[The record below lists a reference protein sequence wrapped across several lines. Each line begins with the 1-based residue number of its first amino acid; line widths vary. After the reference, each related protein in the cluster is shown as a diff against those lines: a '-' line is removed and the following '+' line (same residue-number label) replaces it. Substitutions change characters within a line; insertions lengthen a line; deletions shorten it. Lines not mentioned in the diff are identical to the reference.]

1 MSDPQLRQKLIRRT
15 SMLFTP
21 DGACAVD
28 EPLKAAIDAGII
40 SGDLLDH
47 RLSLAVV
54 ISEAWGEAL
63 IAKGDRDARAATK
76 ERRVEA
82 QKLAEALDAMAHD
95 LLDEAR
101 ALTAL
106 LQATETVDGE
116 TDAVVAKR
124 FRQAEGFTE
133 TAKEARRIASE
144 REDAPTYG
152 NRTDHF
158 ARGFF
163 VAFLSWWTE
172 YVRPTN
178 ADANKAR
185 DMIAEALAFDLG
197 LIPEGYPIGAFARYG
212 FKKFRP

>member
-1 MSDPQLRQKLIRRT
+1 MNDPQLWQKLIRRT
-15 SMLFTP
+15 SKLFTP
-21 DGACAVD
+21 DAACAVD

-47 RLSLAVV
+47 RLRLAVV
-54 ISEAWGEAL
+54 VSEAWGEAL
-63 IAKGDRDARAATK
+63 IAEGDRVTRAATK
-76 ERRVEA
+76 ERRDEA
-82 QKLAEALDAMAHD
+82 RKLAKALDAMAHD
-95 LLDEAR
+95 LSDEAN

-106 LQATETVDGE
+106 LQATETVDSE

-124 FRQAEGFTE
+124 FRQAEAFTE
-133 TAKEARRIASE
+133 IAKEARRIASE
-144 REDAPTYG
+144 HEDAPTYG

-163 VAFLSWWTE
+163 LALLAWWTE

-178 ADANKAR
+178 ANANKAR
-185 DMIAEALAFDLG
+185 DLIAEALAFDLG
-197 LIPEGYPIGAFARYG
+197 LIPDGYPIGAFARYG